1 MPDLHVDS
9 TKDDSMRVAV
19 MGAGAVGSFYGGLL
33 ARAGH
38 SVVLIGRPD
47 HVEAVERDGLRMQ
60 WADGVEQV
68 RLAATTDPAGASGA
82 EVVLVTVKSPDSH
95 EVARQLA
102 PHLGP
107 GTLVLSLQN
116 GIDNAQRLAQAFAE
130 HGAPADVVVI
140 PVVVYVAVRLQGAGH
155 VRHLGGG
162 RVIFGAGSRA
172 DQLAELFEAVG
183 SGVQIVPDIRGALWA
198 KLVANCVWNP
208 LSAITSQSYGQLAAV
223 DGVARVV
230 TDVVAECRAVAA
242 AEGVAM
248 PDDLDD
254 QVRSLPATMPHQ
266 LSSTQQDLVK
276 GRPTEI
282 EYLNGYV
289 VRRGHTLGVPTPVTG
304 ALAALVRALDTTR
317 HTH

>member
-1 MPDLHVDS
+1 
-9 TKDDSMRVAV
+9 

-38 SVVLIGRPD
+38 TVVLIGRPG
-47 HVEAVERDGLRMQ
+47 HVEAIQRDGLRMQ
-60 WADGVEQV
+60 WADRVEQV
-68 RLAATTDPAGASGA
+68 RLTATTEPGGASGS
-82 EVVLVTVKSPDSH
+82 ELVIITVKSPDSH
-95 EVARQLA
+95 EAARQLA
-102 PHLGP
+102 PHLDP

-116 GIDNAQRLAQAFAE
+116 GVDNAERLAQELAR
-130 HGAPADVVVI
+130 HGAATDVAVA
-140 PVVVYVAVRLQGAGH
+140 PVVVYVAVRLEGPGH

-162 RVIFGAGSRA
+162 QLVFGAGSRA
-172 DQLAELFEAVG
+172 DQLAELFGAVG
-183 SGVQIVPDIRGALWA
+183 SDVRIVPDIRCALWA
-198 KLVANCVWNP
+198 KLVVNCVWNP
-208 LSAITSQSYGQLAAV
+208 LSAITGRSYGQLAAV
-223 DGVARVV
+223 DGVEGVM

-242 AEGVAM
+242 AEGVAV

-266 LSSTQQDLVK
+266 LSSTQQDLEK

-289 VRRGHTLGVPTPVTG
+289 VRRGHARSVPTPVTG

-317 HTH
+317 HTAW